1 MRKRTLT
8 LMLPLVAPFAGCST
22 LVTSPP
28 AECSQFIPDSWREP
42 IPGAPLPTGMDARA
56 WMAFGIEQSGQLDKS
71 NGRTADILHIVG
83 QCEMHSNKARARGK
97 WLGVF

>member
-8 LMLPLVAPFAGCST
+8 LMLPLVAACASCAYT
-22 LVTSPP
+22 VKTPP
-28 AECSQFIPDSWREP
+28 ADCLAFIPDSWREP

-71 NGRTADILHIVG
+71 NGRTADILHIVSA
-83 QCEMHSNKARARGK
+83 CEKNANKARARGK

>member
-1 MRKRTLT
+1 
-8 LMLPLVAPFAGCST
+8 
-22 LVTSPP
+22 
-28 AECSQFIPDSWREP
+28 
-42 IPGAPLPTGMDARA
+42 MDARA

-83 QCEMHSNKARARGK
+83 QCEKNANKARARGK